1 LSLEAL
7 QSEIERKAQE
17 EASSILE
24 TARAEAEKIVAE
36 ANAKAANLRDERT
49 KALRKEMDAQE
60 KAELAITRMDRKG
73 DLLRVK
79 SGWTNRVFE
88 EVEKRITKMAEKR
101 GREYDE
107 LLANLTLEGI
117 SKMNGSN
124 FIVETSPRDKEG
136 ISKSLGTITERA
148 SKLKNNKVTLQLA
161 TLQTKT
167 LGGVTVSTEDKV
179 QYFNNTLEARLAVAS
194 QKLEGTIRQIL
205 FGTGDTNE

>member
-1 LSLEAL
+1 LSLQAL

-24 TARAEAEKIVAE
+24 AARAEAEKILAE

-49 KALRKEMDAQE
+49 KALRREMDAHE
-60 KAELAITRMDRKG
+60 KADLAVARMDRKG

-79 SGWTNRVFE
+79 AEWTNRVFE
-88 EVEKRITKMAEKR
+88 EVEKRIMKMAEKG

-124 FIVETSPRDKEG
+124 FIVETSPRDKEA

-148 SKLKNNKVTLQLA
+148 SKLKNEKVTLQID

-167 LGGVTVSTEDKV
+167 LGGVLVSTDDRV
-179 QYFNNTLEARLAVAS
+179 QSFNNTLEARLAVAS

-205 FGTGDTNE
+205 FGSGDKNE